1 MLSQD
6 LLNAS
11 LQIPFS
17 VPPYMSLLARAVATL
32 EGIALSG
39 NPDYQMIAEVWPIS
53 CALHPVPTR
62 LVAVLFTLSLI
73 GTVSISL
80 LNVLMMLVLT
90 PRHGVA
96 ATSRPVSKLFRC
108 NREAALK
115 PLCPRAG
122 ISLCGA

>member
-39 NPDYQMIAEVWPIS
+39 NPDYQMVAEVHS
-53 CALHPVPTR
+53 ALQQTFCAAIPEHAAQIAVPQMN
-62 LVAVLFTLSLI
+62 SL
-73 GTVSISL
+73 
-80 LNVLMMLVLT
+80 
-90 PRHGVA
+90 P
-96 ATSRPVSKLFRC
+96 
-108 NREAALK
+108 EAHTMHLA
-115 PLCPRAG
+115 
-122 ISLCGA
+122 

>member
-39 NPDYQMIAEVWPIS
+39 NPDYQMVAEVHSPVQKTAPHHLS
-53 CALHPVPTR
+53 MLPRCA
-62 LVAVLFTLSLI
+62 A
-73 GTVSISL
+73 
-80 LNVLMMLVLT
+80 
-90 PRHGVA
+90 
-96 ATSRPVSKLFRC
+96 C
-108 NREAALK
+108 NRQAPPCSAAMEG
-115 PLCPRAG
+115 AG
-122 ISLCGA
+122 ALQPCQAHRLDSGLTLT

>member
-39 NPDYQMIAEVWPIS
+39 NPDYQMVAEVCPAS
-53 CALHPVPTR
+53 FVYHADR
-62 LVAVLFTLSLI
+62 
-73 GTVSISL
+73 SL
-80 LNVLMMLVLT
+80 LLQ
-90 PRHGVA
+90 
-96 ATSRPVSKLFRC
+96 
-108 NREAALK
+108 
-115 PLCPRAG
+115 
-122 ISLCGA
+122 

>member
-39 NPDYQMIAEVWPIS
+39 NPDYQMVAEV
-53 CALHPVPTR
+53 C
-62 LVAVLFTLSLI
+62 
-73 GTVSISL
+73 
-80 LNVLMMLVLT
+80 
-90 PRHGVA
+90 
-96 ATSRPVSKLFRC
+96 
-108 NREAALK
+108 
-115 PLCPRAG
+115 
-122 ISLCGA
+122 SLCFAPKGIHLFCNPTCAVALFSDLA